1 MFDVKKYFNRI
12 KKSKDGR
19 TLVTNFGYLSLLQIA
34 GYIFPL
40 ITMPYLA
47 RVIGVEGFG
56 KIAFASAVVVWFQT
70 VADWGFNYTATRD
83 VAKNRDDKEKV
94 SEIFSNVLWA
104 RCLLMIAS
112 FLLLLL
118 AIFIVPI
125 FRENYAVILVTF
137 LLVPGHIM
145 FPDWFFQA
153 MERMKYITIL
163 NLLSKLLFT
172 IAVFVFINNKSDFI
186 LQPLF
191 TTLGYIVSG
200 IISMYVILHKWKIKI
215 KRPVFASILS
225 TIKGSTDV
233 FINNIMPNL
242 YNSFSIMLLGFL
254 GGPVSNGLLDAG
266 NRFVNISQQ
275 FMSVISRTF
284 FPFLSRRIDKHNL
297 YSKLNIYIAVVISA
311 LLFIVAPFLI
321 KLFFTE
327 EFYNAVTV
335 LRLMS
340 ISIFFLSL
348 SNVYGT
354 NYMIIQ
360 GFEKQ
365 LRNITFV
372 SSLIGFAISFPLI
385 YFFDYIGAALTITI
399 TRGILG
405 IIIAYR
411 AIEIK
416 RNYELYD
423 NKLSAIQN
431 NKII

>member
-1 MFDVKKYFNRI
+1 MLELKKYINKI

-19 TLVTNFGYLSLLQIA
+19 TLVANFGYLSLLQIA

-47 RVIGVEGFG
+47 RVIGVDGFG

-83 VAKNRDDKEKV
+83 VAKNRDDKDKV

-104 RCLLMIAS
+104 RCLLTIAS
-112 FLLLLL
+112 FLLLIL
-118 AIFIVPI
+118 AIFIIPI

-153 MERMKYITIL
+153 MERMKYIT
-163 NLLSKLLFT
+163 KFLFT
-172 IAVFVFINNKSDFI
+172 IAVFVFIKNKSDFI

-191 TTLGYIVSG
+191 ITLGYIVSG
-200 IISMYVILHKWKIKI
+200 FISMYVVLYKWQIKI
-215 KRPVFASILS
+215 KRPELKSILN

-233 FINNIMPNL
+233 FINNIVPNL
-242 YNSFSIMLLGFL
+242 YNSFSVMLLGFF

-266 NRFVNISQQ
+266 SKFVGISQQ
-275 FMSVISRTF
+275 FMSIISRTF

-297 YSKLNIYIAVVISA
+297 YSRINIFLAILISL
-311 LLFIVAPFLI
+311 LLFIFAPIFI
-321 KLFFTE
+321 KIFFTE
-327 EFYNAVTV
+327 EFYSAITV
-335 LRLMS
+335 LRIMS
-340 ISIFFLSL
+340 ISILFLNL
-348 SNVYGT
+348 SSVYGT

-360 GFEKQ
+360 GYEKQ
-365 LRNITFV
+365 LKNITLLC
-372 SSLIGFAISFPLI
+372 SLIGFVISFPLI
-385 YFFDYIGAALTITI
+385 YFFDYIGAVLTITL

-405 IIIAYR
+405 FTIMYNAR
-411 AIEIK
+411 KLK
-416 RNYELYD
+416 RLKVNLV
-423 NKLSAIQN
+423 K
-431 NKII
+431 

>member
-1 MFDVKKYFNRI
+1 MLELKKYINKI

-19 TLVTNFGYLSLLQIA
+19 TLVANFGYLSLLQIA

-47 RVIGVEGFG
+47 RVIGVDGFG

-83 VAKNRDDKEKV
+83 VAKNRDDKDKV

-104 RCLLMIAS
+104 RCLLTIAS
-112 FLLLLL
+112 FLLLIL
-118 AIFIVPI
+118 AIFIIPI

-172 IAVFVFINNKSDFI
+172 IAVFIFIKNKSDFI

-200 IISMYVILHKWKIKI
+200 LISMYVVLYKWQIKI
-215 KRPVFASILS
+215 KRPELKSILN

-233 FINNIMPNL
+233 FINNIVPNL
-242 YNSFSIMLLGFL
+242 YNSFSVMLLGFF

-266 NRFVNISQQ
+266 SKFVGISQQ
-275 FMSVISRTF
+275 FMSIISRTF

-297 YSKLNIYIAVVISA
+297 YSRINIFLAILISL
-311 LLFIVAPFLI
+311 LLFIFAPIII
-321 KLFFTE
+321 KIFFTE
-327 EFYNAVTV
+327 EFYSAITV
-335 LRLMS
+335 LRIMS
-340 ISIFFLSL
+340 ISILFLNL
-348 SNVYGT
+348 SSVYGT

-360 GFEKQ
+360 GYEKQ
-365 LRNITFV
+365 LKNITLLC
-372 SSLIGFAISFPLI
+372 SLIGFVISFPLI
-385 YFFDYIGAALTITI
+385 YFFDYIGAVLTITL

-405 IIIAYR
+405 FTIMYNAR
-411 AIEIK
+411 KLK
-416 RNYELYD
+416 RLKVNLV
-423 NKLSAIQN
+423 K
-431 NKII
+431 

>member
-1 MFDVKKYFNRI
+1 MFNIKKYFNQI

-19 TLVTNFGYLSLLQIA
+19 TLATNFGFLSLVQIT

-47 RVIGVEGFG
+47 RVIGVDGFG
-56 KIAFASAVVVWFQT
+56 KIAFASAIVVWFQT

-83 VAKNRDDKEKV
+83 VAKNRDDKDKV

-104 RCLLMIAS
+104 RCLLMIVS

-153 MERMKYITIL
+153 IERMKYITIL

-172 IAVFVFINNKSDFI
+172 IAVFVFIKNKSDFI

-200 IISMYVILHKWKIKI
+200 IISMYVILNKWKIKI
-215 KRPVFASILS
+215 RRPAFNSVLT

-242 YNSFSIMLLGFL
+242 YNSFSVMLLGFF

-266 NRFVNISQQ
+266 SRFVSISQQ
-275 FMSVISRTF
+275 FMNIVSRTF
-284 FPFLSRRIDKHNL
+284 FPFLSRRIDKH
-297 YSKLNIYIAVVISA
+297 SSFAKLSIYTSLIITL
-311 LLFIVAPFLI
+311 LLFIAAPWLI
-321 KLFFTE
+321 KLFFTD
-327 EFYNAVTV
+327 EFKKSI
-335 LRLMS
+335 LLLQIMS
-340 ISIFFLSL
+340 ISVFFITTR
-348 SNVYGT
+348 NVYGI
-354 NYMIIQ
+354 NYMIIE
-360 GFEKQ
+360 GFEEQ
-365 LRNITFV
+365 LRNLITIGSV
-372 SSLIGFAISFPLI
+372 IGFVLSFPLI
-385 YFFDYIGAALTITI
+385 YYFDHIGAAINITLTQAVMC
-399 TRGILG
+399 ILVTFKAKR
-405 IIIAYR
+405 IIRSKKA
-411 AIEIK
+411 
-416 RNYELYD
+416 
-423 NKLSAIQN
+423 NK
-431 NKII
+431 

>member
-1 MFDVKKYFNRI
+1 MRNFKEKINRI
-12 KKSKDGR
+12 RKSKDGR
-19 TLVTNFGYLSLLQIA
+19 TLAANFGYLSLLQIA

-104 RCLLMIAS
+104 RCLLMILS
-112 FLLLLL
+112 FLLFVLV
-118 AIFIVPI
+118 ISIVPTL
-125 FRENYAVILVTF
+125 RENYAVILVTF

-163 NLLSKLLFT
+163 NLLSKLFFT
-172 IAVFVFINNKSDFI
+172 ILVFVFIKEKNDFI

-191 TTLGYIVSG
+191 ISLGFLLSG
-200 IISMYVILHKWKIKI
+200 MISMYIILSKWKVKL
-215 KRPVFASILS
+215 KRPSTKRIFE

-242 YNSFSIMLLGFL
+242 YNSFSVMLLGFF
-254 GGPVSNGLLDAG
+254 GGPVSNGLLNAG
-266 NRFVNISQQ
+266 SRFVSISQQ
-275 FMSVISRTF
+275 FMTVISRTF
-284 FPFLSRRIDKHNL
+284 FPFLSRRIDKHN
-297 YSKLNIYIAVVISA
+297 SFAILNILIAVIFSC
-311 LLFIVAPFLI
+311 LLFIFAPIVI

-327 EFYNAVTV
+327 DFISAITV
-335 LRLMS
+335 LRIMS
-340 ISIFFLSL
+340 ISVLFLSL
-348 SNVYGT
+348 SSVYGT

-365 LRNITFV
+365 LRNITFF
-372 SSLIGFAISFPLI
+372 SSLIGFIISFPLI
-385 YFFDYIGAALTITI
+385 YFFDYIGAAITI
-399 TRGILG
+399 VVTRGILG
-405 IIIAYR
+405 LSITYKA
-411 AIEIK
+411 K
-416 RNYELYD
+416 RINSSNQL
-423 NKLSAIQN
+423 
-431 NKII
+431 